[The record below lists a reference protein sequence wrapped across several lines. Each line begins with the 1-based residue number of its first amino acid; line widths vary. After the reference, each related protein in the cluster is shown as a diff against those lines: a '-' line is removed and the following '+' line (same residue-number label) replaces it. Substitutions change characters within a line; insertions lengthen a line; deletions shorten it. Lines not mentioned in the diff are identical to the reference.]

1 MYVPRGRWTD
11 VLLVMQYCEKY
22 SVVTRRVPFD
32 VQLLPT
38 GEKDCFVMFKL
49 VLLYNTIMRSD
60 ASLTDWHMVL
70 INLHVL

>member
-1 MYVPRGRWTD
+1 MYLPRGRWTD
-11 VLLVMQYCEKY
+11 VLLFKQYCEKY
-22 SVVTRRVPFD
+22 LVVTQRVPFD